1 MPASFPA
8 ALAAEPGIASVSL
21 FDGGVGTP
29 TLAQMQQY
37 DIVIPWSNQPWID
50 PTALGN
56 NLGSYLAGGG
66 IVVAFNFDW
75 FAGPQTIGG
84 TWSTTYTPFNAP
96 ATQNFTNGTLGTC
109 TVSQLCT
116 GVTTLN
122 SFYRETAT
130 LAPGATLAGTWND
143 GTPMIAYKGRA
154 IGVSAYVG
162 DGPTNYSGHFSR
174 VVSNTAAWLMPP
186 CTASVSGTVSQCA
199 SPTPSALA
207 GATLTATGTSGTS
220 TVTNGSGGYLLNLTA
235 GGNYTITPTKAAR
248 PTASAGI
255 NTADVVAVQRHL
267 LSISLL
273 TGCRFTAGDCAAP
286 AGINTTDVIA
296 IQRFTLGLST
306 GLGNVGQ
313 YSFTPA
319 NRIYSPLSNQ
329 SGQNYDVVVFG
340 DVSPAFAIPRPAGD
354 PSSDASSIPADTQV
368 LLPEVQSNQSTR
380 SFVAPVT
387 ATAINSGS
395 KLVGFQGDIT
405 FDERSIAFDT
415 DPVQKAGLTA
425 KNWNVT
431 GNVLDGPGPIRT
443 LRISA
448 YSLDF
453 APLSGRGTLF
463 ELKMNRVTKGSG
475 DSRLEWDPAS
485 DGFYFIDADVNVRPA
500 ATR

>member
-1 MPASFPA
+1 
-8 ALAAEPGIASVSL
+8 
-21 FDGGVGTP
+21 
-29 TLAQMQQY
+29 MQQY
-37 DIVIPWSNQPWID
+37 EVVVAWSNSSWLD
-50 PTALGN
+50 PIALGN
-56 NLGSYLAGGG
+56 NLGSYISGGG

-75 FAGPQTIGG
+75 FGGPQTIGG
-84 TWSTTYTPFNAP
+84 TWLTTYTPFNSP

-109 TVSQLCT
+109 TASQFCN
-116 GVTTLN
+116 GVTTMN
-122 SFYRETAT
+122 AFFRETVT

-143 GTPMIAYKGRA
+143 GTPMIAHKGHA
-154 IGVSAYVG
+154 VGVSAYVG
-162 DGPTNYSGHFSR
+162 DGPTNYSGHYSR
-174 VVSNTAAWLMPP
+174 IVSNAASWFLQP
-186 CTASVSGTVSQCA
+186 CMASVSGTVSQCA

-207 GATLTATGTSGTS
+207 GATLTAAGTTGTS

-248 PTASAGI
+248 PPASSGI

-286 AGINTTDVIA
+286 PGINTTDVIA
-296 IQRFTLGLST
+296 IQRFLLGLST

-319 NRIYSPLSNQ
+319 NRVYAPLSNQ
-329 SGQNYDVVVFG
+329 SAQNYDVVVFG
-340 DVSPAFAIPRPAGD
+340 DVSPAFANPRPAGD
-354 PSSDASSIPADTQV
+354 PSSDAVSIPTDTQV
-368 LLPEVQSNQSTR
+368 LLPDVQSNQPSAR
-380 SFVAPVT
+380 SFIAPVT
-387 ATAINSGS
+387 ATTINGAN

-405 FDERSIAFDT
+405 FDERSIVFDT

-453 APLSGRGTLF
+453 APLSGQGTLF
-463 ELKMNRVTKGSG
+463 ELKMNGVTKGSG

-485 DGFYFIDADVNVRPA
+485 EGFFFIDADLHVTKPGYTRPGSVG
-500 ATR
+500 R